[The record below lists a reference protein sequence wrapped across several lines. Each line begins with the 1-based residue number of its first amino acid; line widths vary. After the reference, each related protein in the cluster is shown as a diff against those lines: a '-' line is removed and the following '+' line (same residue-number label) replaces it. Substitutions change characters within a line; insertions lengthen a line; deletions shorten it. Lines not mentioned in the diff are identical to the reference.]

1 MDNILCDTSCLFI
14 KLFKGW
20 TEKVELILK
29 HLALLL
35 FAFKTSC
42 GENVIGNY
50 YPDNFF
56 VEVYFH
62 L

>member
-1 MDNILCDTSCLFI
+1 MDNILCDSLCLFI
-14 KLFKGW
+14 KLFKGL
-20 TEKVELILK
+20 TEKVQFIWK

-35 FAFKTSC
+35 FTFKTSC
-42 GENVIGNY
+42 GANVIGNY
-50 YPDNFF
+50 CSDNFF